1 LKFQAR
7 ALSDQIKLL
16 KMQLELEEST
26 GDTSGFVDLSVMET
40 ISKCV
45 KNATPL
51 CKKYAMRIKVDW
63 CKIKSL
69 SSIGAWSE
77 LKRFS
82 EEKRSPIGYAPFVD
96 AYIRGG
102 RSQEAA
108 SCIALIRDEQIRI
121 DKLEDNKQYM
131 EAALLAIK
139 LNDQHRLIDIYRSC
153 NNKQMKADIATL
165 GAKFGVRL

>member
-1 LKFQAR
+1 
-7 ALSDQIKLL
+7 
-16 KMQLELEEST
+16 MQLELEEST

-51 CKKYAMRIKVDW
+51 CKKYAMRIKVEFQVNDKRFYW

-108 SCIALIRDEQIRI
+108 SCITLIRDEQIRI

-165 GAKFGVRL
+165 GAKIGVRL